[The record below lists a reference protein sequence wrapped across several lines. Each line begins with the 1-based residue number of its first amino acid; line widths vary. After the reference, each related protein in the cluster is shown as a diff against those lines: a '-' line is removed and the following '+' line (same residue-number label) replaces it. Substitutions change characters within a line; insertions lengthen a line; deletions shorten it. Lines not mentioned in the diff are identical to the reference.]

1 MTADTVGD
9 PGGRRRERQV
19 GRRRSNRFYMVFD
32 DTELEVVRAA
42 AGREGMAPAAWAAR
56 QLIAVGQQVLVPVS
70 QDAGDVLREL
80 VQARVQLRETVR
92 AVRALPDPAPAE
104 PVRPAPSAPLP
115 TMPPVSAPAVSVR
128 HAPAL
133 PVSRSRPGPAVPG
146 VVPASVPVLA
156 AGRLP
161 AAPDAVPVSAAD
173 LAGVPAA
180 GVVDPVVDA
189 VGRVLAEVLA
199 AVSRVDAAT
208 VQVMRER
215 RPRS

>member
-133 PVSRSRPGPAVPG
+133 PVSRPRPGPAV
-146 VVPASVPVLA
+146 
-156 AGRLP
+156 
-161 AAPDAVPVSAAD
+161 PDAVPVSAAD